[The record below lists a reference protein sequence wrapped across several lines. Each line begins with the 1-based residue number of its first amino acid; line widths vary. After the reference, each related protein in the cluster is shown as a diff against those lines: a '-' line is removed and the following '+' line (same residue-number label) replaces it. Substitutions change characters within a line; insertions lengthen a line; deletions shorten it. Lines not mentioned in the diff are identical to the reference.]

1 MPIRVVVADDV
12 AAVRRGLEFAVKA
25 FEDFQLVGTA
35 ADGHEAIE
43 LCLMLTPDVVLLDAD
58 MPRVCSVAVAR
69 FVNWLRPQ
77 TQVIGMM
84 AFDDDDMVRKLMVN
98 GVCDCLYKNISAEE
112 LSSAIRRAYQHRKP
126 AQTSTTHLPGFPCPG
141 KGCPREWRCSD

>member
-1 MPIRVVVADDV
+1 MVADDV

-25 FEDFQLVGTA
+25 YEDFQLVGAA

-69 FVNWLRPQ
+69 FVNWLCPE

-84 AFDDDDMVRKLMVN
+84 AFDDDDMAQKLKCN
-98 GVCDCLYKNISAEE
+98 GVSDCLYKNISAEE
-112 LSSAIRRAYQHRKP
+112 LSGAIRRAYQRRKP
-126 AQTSTTHLPGFPCPG
+126 VHVSNGTMPGFPCPG
-141 KGCPREWRCSD
+141 QGCPREWRCSD